1 VRNFRTIRVANWV
14 NVSESSGTS
23 STGLSLEVDWEAWEG
38 RLGVLVR
45 NFRTIRVANWVN
57 VSESSGTS
65 STGLSLEVDWE
76 AWEGRLGVL
85 VRNLKTM
92 IEGGIGSPGWSLIKA
107 L

>member
-1 VRNFRTIRVANWV
+1 M
-14 NVSESSGTS
+14 
-23 STGLSLEVDWEAWEG
+23 
-38 RLGVLVR
+38 R

-92 IEGGIGSPGWSLIKA
+92 KVVSAHLGGP
-107 L
+107 